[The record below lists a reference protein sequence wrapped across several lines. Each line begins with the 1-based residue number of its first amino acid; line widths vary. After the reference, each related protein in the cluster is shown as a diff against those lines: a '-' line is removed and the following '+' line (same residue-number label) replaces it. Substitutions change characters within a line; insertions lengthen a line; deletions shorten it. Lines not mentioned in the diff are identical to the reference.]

1 MSAPVAFDVLLVM
14 DWEAVAT
21 LLEAQSGPAAVL
33 DRDQSVWLLDAR
45 LAQLL
50 GVGVDDPGT
59 ARLVGLREADALFE
73 LVAEAFGGASR
84 RGECSLVTALGQNVD
99 LVVEAV
105 RVGAGEH
112 ASVVVVV
119 HSAFVHAATTTKP
132 GNATPLEYEIGSSP
146 TSFGRLVRLTTHDG
160 VRHYWGN
167 AQPRCHEIIH
177 DCSTPCGDC
186 PVLRPIVPQKVTV
199 RPPRHDG
206 GPYEVLDVHPNGP
219 RLQVGVRRIE
229 EGDMNAIYAS
239 KLRAAKSAALLT
251 GDERAVFDHLVARNS
266 PSAIT
271 SALGISLRRMRQ
283 VQASILR
290 KLDPSS
296 RADLMRLLF

>member
-1 MSAPVAFDVLLVM
+1 MAFDVLLVM

-50 GVGVDDPGT
+50 GVGTDDTGT
-59 ARLVGLREADALFE
+59 ARLVGVREADALFE
-73 LVAEAFGGASR
+73 LVAEAFGGAPK
-84 RGECSLVTALGQNVD
+84 RGECSLVTALGQHVD
-99 LVVEAV
+99 LVVDVV
-105 RVGAGEH
+105 RVGAGKH

-119 HSAFVHAATTTKP
+119 HSAFVRAATTTP
-132 GNATPLEYEIGSSP
+132 GNSTLLEYEIVSSP
-146 TSFGRLVRLTTHDG
+146 TSFGRLVRLTTYDG

-177 DCSTPCGDC
+177 GCSLPCADC
-186 PVLRPIVPQKVTV
+186 PVLRPIAPRKVTV
-199 RPPRHDG
+199 RPPRNDG
-206 GPYEVLDVHPNGP
+206 GPYEVLDVHPSGP

-229 EGDMNAIYAS
+229 ERDMNAIYAS